1 MDKMQLLSATKKLKQ
16 YVKQMDHIYEH
27 ARETGEEKDFY
38 TVIKPFV
45 DEVHFVLEE
54 WGELA
59 KNFIVTSHPKHLYI
73 QQIDATIE
81 NMKEISVQ
89 AFFPKTSYSR
99 FKHRLHSIHYILE
112 KLHSEIDED
121 AFPENF

>member
-1 MDKMQLLSATKKLKQ
+1 MDKNQLVLATKKLNQ
-16 YVKQMDHIYEH
+16 YVMEMDQIYEH
-27 ARETGEEKDFY
+27 ARETGENKDFY

-45 DEVHFVLEE
+45 DEVHLILEE

-59 KNFIVTSHPKHLYI
+59 KKFIATAHPKHLYI

-81 NMKEISVQ
+81 NIKEISVQ

-112 KLHSEIDED
+112 KLQREIDEN
-121 AFPENF
+121 EISQNF